1 MKYFYYG
8 DDGFAID
15 VALRQIEADFRSTN
29 SNSQPTR
36 LDASDSTVNDIVS
49 QMVAA
54 SLFEPTRLVIIRGV
68 LAVTATWQAIIEN
81 IKQVPDTTT
90 LVLLDLPTDTK
101 NVKAVE
107 RTNLFKML
115 SSEVKVQKFTRPKFQ
130 KSRDIIDKLAM
141 LHAVK
146 LDMTARNELLSLI
159 KGEDDECAALNE
171 ALTKLAYLQRPI
183 TADDV
188 RLYIEPSLDTNVFGI
203 FDLAMHGK
211 RAELHHEIA
220 NLMAVGEEPQ
230 RFFGLI
236 VSQINALV
244 VAALGGT
251 ESIKTVSPYQLKNA
265 QHLVA
270 NLGKTKLEQTTK
282 LRQLVSRLAE
292 LDAQLKSSL
301 NDEAWLRIESYLGQI
316 K

>member
-107 RTNLFKML
+107 RTHLFKML

-171 ALTKLAYLQRPI
+171 ALTKLAYLRRPI

-188 RLYIEPSLDTNVFGI
+188 RLYVEPSLDTNAFGI
-203 FDLAMHGK
+203 FDLAIQGK
-211 RAELHHEIA
+211 RAELHREIA
-220 NLMAVGEEPQ
+220 NLRAAGEEPQ

-244 VAALGGT
+244 VAALGGA
-251 ESIKTVSPYQLKNA
+251 ESTKTVNPYQLRNA
-265 QHLVA
+265 QRLVA